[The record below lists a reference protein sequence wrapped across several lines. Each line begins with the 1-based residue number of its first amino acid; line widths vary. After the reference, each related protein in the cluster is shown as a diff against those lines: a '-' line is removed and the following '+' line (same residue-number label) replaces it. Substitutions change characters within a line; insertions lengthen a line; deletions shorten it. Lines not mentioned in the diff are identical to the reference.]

1 MSELDKLFQDADAI
15 VDTYGSTDWSIDQLL
30 ELRRNLAG
38 ISWRIASMSKDVF
51 SGAGMGYLGR
61 KYAIAK
67 HIVDARAIDAKKA
80 INALEKEADAVP
92 SVVAAQKQE
101 IEAEAN
107 KERRAQNAAIIAAA
121 REGRAMVE
129 EGAQAEQ
136 VRKADTAASRAKNLD
151 LQRKLAAA
159 AKATLSND

>member
-1 MSELDKLFQDADAI
+1 MNELDKLFQDADAI

-51 SGAGMGYLGR
+51 AGAGMGYLGR

-101 IEAEAN
+101 IEAEAA
-107 KERRAQNAAIIAAA
+107 KEKFRLRMEQFKQVLSSMQQDIAYLA
-121 REGRAMVE
+121 REK
-129 EGAQAEQ
+129 QQ
-136 VRKADTAASRAKNLD
+136 T
-151 LQRKLAAA
+151 QHQ
-159 AKATLSND
+159 

>member
-1 MSELDKLFQDADAI
+1 M
-15 VDTYGSTDWSIDQLL
+15 DTYGSTDWSIDQLL

-107 KERRAQNAAIIAAA
+107 KEKFKLRMEQFKQVLSSMQQDIAYLA
-121 REGRAMVE
+121 REK
-129 EGAQAEQ
+129 QQ
-136 VRKADTAASRAKNLD
+136 T
-151 LQRKLAAA
+151 QHQ
-159 AKATLSND
+159 

>member
-1 MSELDKLFQDADAI
+1 MPELDKLFQDADAI
-15 VDTYGSTDWSIDQLL
+15 VDTYGGTDWSIDQLL

-107 KERRAQNAAIIAAA
+107 KEKFKHILSSMQQDIAYLA
-121 REGRAMVE
+121 REK
-129 EGAQAEQ
+129 QQ
-136 VRKADTAASRAKNLD
+136 T
-151 LQRKLAAA
+151 QHQ
-159 AKATLSND
+159 

>member
-1 MSELDKLFQDADAI
+1 MSELDKLFEDADAI
-15 VDTYGSTDWSIDQLL
+15 VDTYGSTDWSIDQFL

-92 SVVAAQKQE
+92 SVVTAQKQE

-107 KERRAQNAAIIAAA
+107 KEKFKLRMEQFKQVLSSMQQDIAYLA
-121 REGRAMVE
+121 REK
-129 EGAQAEQ
+129 QQ
-136 VRKADTAASRAKNLD
+136 T
-151 LQRKLAAA
+151 QYQ
-159 AKATLSND
+159 

>member
-1 MSELDKLFQDADAI
+1 MNELDKLFQDADAI

-51 SGAGMGYLGR
+51 AGAGMGYLGR
-61 KYAIAK
+61 KHAIAK

-101 IEAEAN
+101 IEAEAA
-107 KERRAQNAAIIAAA
+107 KEKFKLRMEQFKHVLSSMQQDIAYLA
-121 REGRAMVE
+121 REK
-129 EGAQAEQ
+129 QQ
-136 VRKADTAASRAKNLD
+136 T
-151 LQRKLAAA
+151 QHQ
-159 AKATLSND
+159 

>member
-15 VDTYGSTDWSIDQLL
+15 VDTCGSTDWSIDQLL

-92 SVVAAQKQE
+92 SVVTAQKQE

-107 KERRAQNAAIIAAA
+107 KEKFKLRMEQFKQVLSSMQQDIAYLA
-121 REGRAMVE
+121 REK
-129 EGAQAEQ
+129 QQ
-136 VRKADTAASRAKNLD
+136 T
-151 LQRKLAAA
+151 QYQ
-159 AKATLSND
+159 

>member
-92 SVVAAQKQE
+92 SVVTAQKQE

-107 KERRAQNAAIIAAA
+107 KEKFKLRMEQFKQVLSSMQQDIAYLA
-121 REGRAMVE
+121 REK
-129 EGAQAEQ
+129 QQ
-136 VRKADTAASRAKNLD
+136 T
-151 LQRKLAAA
+151 QHQ
-159 AKATLSND
+159 